1 VRRSPGDWIA
11 IGGRRGVRAIQ
22 PVLGAFE
29 VRLVTQLVREE
40 AAASHRLAHPRVGA
54 LGLLQGDLHDLSS
67 TELLRIKL
75 SDPSRASDL
84 REYFRRLDA
93 LAVDNEDGTL
103 DLYLLRPAAADDE
116 ERALIRAYLE
126 IWARTNGIPA
136 ELIG

>member
-11 IGGRRGVRAIQ
+11 VGGRRGVRAIQ
-22 PVLGAFE
+22 PLLGAFE
-29 VRLVTQLVREE
+29 LRLVTRSC
-40 AAASHRLAHPRVGA
+40 AKRLQQATVTHPRVGA
-54 LGLLQGDLHDLSS
+54 FGLLQGDLHDLSS

-75 SDPSRASDL
+75 TDPSRAADL
-84 REYFRRLDA
+84 RGYFRRLDA
-93 LAVDNEDGTL
+93 LAVDNDYGTL

>member
-1 VRRSPGDWIA
+1 MRRSPGDWIA
-11 IGGRRGVRAIQ
+11 VGGRRGVRAIQ
-22 PVLGAFE
+22 PLLGAFE
-29 VRLVTQLVREE
+29 LPLVTKLVREE
-40 AAASHRLAHPRVGA
+40 AAASHRRASRVGA
-54 LGLLQGDLHDLSS
+54 FGLLQGDLHDLSS

-84 REYFRRLDA
+84 RDDFRRLDA
-93 LAVDNEDGTL
+93 LVVENEDGTL

-116 ERALIRAYLE
+116 ERALIRAYPE

>member
-1 VRRSPGDWIA
+1 MDGAECVRSSHCSAPSSCGWSPSSCA
-11 IGGRRGVRAIQ
+11 K
-22 PVLGAFE
+22 
-29 VRLVTQLVREE
+29 RLQQATV
-40 AAASHRLAHPRVGA
+40 AHPRVGA
-54 LGLLQGDLHDLSS
+54 FGLLQGDLHDLSS